1 MLETTIATTEIAA
14 RASTRRPTRVDAHT
28 IQGGRS
34 RRELDDALRA
44 RGLSAGLFRPW
55 ALDVPAGTSL
65 DLHAVAPTGNVA
77 RIWTGDA
84 DVYRRW
90 LAISDGSAALDRA
103 ALAELP
109 PRVGEVTPAERRTLE
124 RIASA
129 FLFADSA
136 PWRDY
141 KSTIESHFGP
151 FEAVVV
157 VADAITIAAD
167 ARLVIAGAPT
177 ILVATALDFAGG
189 ELTVQTIFNA
199 TIGTLTAPTDR
210 IAG

>member
-1 MLETTIATTEIAA
+1 MLETTIASSGLVA
-14 RASTRRPTRVDAHT
+14 RASSQRPTRVDAHT
-28 IQGGRS
+28 IRGGRN

-55 ALDVPAGTSL
+55 TLDVPAGATL

-77 RIWTGDA
+77 RIWTADA

-90 LAISDGSAALDRA
+90 LAIPDASAALERA
-103 ALAELP
+103 ALDTLP
-109 PRVGEVTPAERRTLE
+109 PRLGDLDPDERRALG

-129 FLFADSA
+129 YLFADPA

-141 KSTIESHFGP
+141 KRAIESHFGP

-157 VADAITIAAD
+157 VADAITIGTE
-167 ARLVIAGAPT
+167 ARLLVAGAPT
-177 ILVATALDFAGG
+177 ILVAHSLDVAGG
-189 ELTVQTIFNA
+189 ELTVQTLFNA
-199 TIGTLTAPTDR
+199 TIGTLTAPADR